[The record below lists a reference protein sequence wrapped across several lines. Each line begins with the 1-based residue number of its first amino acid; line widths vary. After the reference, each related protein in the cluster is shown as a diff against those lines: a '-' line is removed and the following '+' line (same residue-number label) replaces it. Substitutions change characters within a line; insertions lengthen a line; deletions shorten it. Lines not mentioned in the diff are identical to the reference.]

1 MKQKTPTVEARP
13 RDKVGS
19 TYARRLRKAGRLPAI
34 IYGHKKTPVAISVD
48 EDEMLFQLRHGTH
61 VLSIDVEGAKPETC
75 LVKDLQ
81 FGYLGD
87 NVIHVDFARVDLEE
101 EVNVHVHLDF
111 LGEPHAAA
119 RGGAILNY
127 DLTGLEVVCRVNEIP
142 EDIKVDMTVMGEGLM
157 LTVADI
163 ELPPGIRTNLAPDT
177 PVAHVSFVK
186 REEEVAVGEEAEVPV
201 EGAEPEVISEAKAEQ
216 TGKGEEAGA
225 SS

>member
-1 MKQKTPTVEARP
+1 MKHKAPTVEARP
-13 RDKVGS
+13 REKIGS
-19 TYARRLRKAGRLPAI
+19 TYARRLRKTGRLPAV

-48 EDEMLFQLRHGTH
+48 KDEMLTHLRHGTH
-61 VLSIDVEGAKPETC
+61 VLHIDVAGSPPETC

-101 EVNVHVHLDF
+101 EVNVRVHLTF
-111 LGEPHAAA
+111 RGEPHAAA

-127 DLTGLEVVCRVNEIP
+127 DLTDLEVVCRVNEIP
-142 EDIKVDMTVMGEGLM
+142 EDINVDLMVMGEGLM

-163 ELPPGIRTNLAPDT
+163 ELPPGIRTDLAPDT

-201 EGAEPEVISEAKAEQ
+201 EGAEPEVITEAKAGEAAEGEQ
-216 TGKGEEAGA
+216 TKAA
-225 SS
+225 S